1 MNIKKLRMVL
11 CLDQKEF
18 ARLIDVAPAT
28 ISQWENNKNK
38 IRPMHLKKIKELCD
52 KKDLDYYSFIE

>member
-1 MNIKKLRMVL
+1 MVL